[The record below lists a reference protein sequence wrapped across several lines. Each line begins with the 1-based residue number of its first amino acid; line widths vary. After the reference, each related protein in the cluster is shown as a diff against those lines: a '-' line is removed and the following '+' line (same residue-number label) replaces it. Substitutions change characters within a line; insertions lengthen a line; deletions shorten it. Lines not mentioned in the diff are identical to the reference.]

1 MVTIQDVAKEAE
13 VSVATVSRVLNNS
26 PSVNPETRERVQQII
41 ERLNYRPNLLGRNL
55 RRSETK
61 MILVLLPSISNPF
74 YSKIVRGIE
83 DIAHLNGY
91 NILLCN
97 TNGDSQRER
106 VYIDLLR
113 NRLADGIIVMASD
126 LDKDELSDIGKQF
139 PVVQCCEYKEG
150 ARVSHISIDNVNAA
164 YNMMQHLISL
174 GHRRIGMV
182 GCNNKNVSSIQREE
196 GYKKALQD
204 YNIEYDSNLIKYG
217 DYSFK
222 SGQVAAKAFLNM
234 KDRPTAVFAISD
246 MMAIGVLK
254 ELKNNGIKVPDD
266 IAVAGFDNIN
276 IASMY
281 DPALT
286 TISQHQY
293 DLGCTSMELL
303 LKQVRGEQE
312 EPQDLFLDYEL
323 IIRESTFKEIHI

>member
-1 MVTIQDVAKEAE
+1 MVTIQEVAKAAG

-26 PSVNPETRERVQQII
+26 PSVNPDTREKVQNII

-83 DIAHLNGY
+83 DVAHRNGY

-97 TNGDSQRER
+97 TNSDSQRER

-113 NRLADGIIVMASD
+113 NRLADGIILMASD
-126 LDKDELSDIGKQF
+126 LDKDELSEIGKQF

-150 ARVSHISIDNVNAA
+150 AKVSHVSIDNVGAA
-164 YNMMQHLISL
+164 YKVMKHLISL
-174 GHRRIGMV
+174 GHRRIGMI

-196 GYKKALQD
+196 GYKRALKD
-204 YNIEYDSNLIKYG
+204 NSIEFDASLIKYG
-217 DYSFK
+217 DYGFK
-222 SGQVAAKAFLNM
+222 SGLMAAKGFLDM
-234 KDRPTAVFAISD
+234 KDRPTAIFAISD
-246 MMAIGVLK
+246 MMAIGVIK
-254 ELKNNGIKVPDD
+254 ELKNNGLKVPADM
-266 IAVAGFDNIN
+266 AVVGFDNISM
-276 IASMY
+276 ASMY

-286 TISQHQY
+286 TVSQHQY
-293 DLGCTSMELL
+293 DLGCTAMELL
-303 LKQVRGEQE
+303 LKQARGEVAE
-312 EPQDLFLDYEL
+312 SQDLYMEYEL
-323 IIRESTFKEIHI
+323 IIRESTFK